1 MVNKFPIVRGM
12 LLAALL
18 AGSFSLAGV
27 PDPSQQ
33 AAAQEPSLG
42 EKARE
47 LRAKASSEGK
57 KPAKVYTND
66 DLRAQGDGISILGGG
81 SSVPTESLA
90 AVAGGKRE
98 QDYHHEMTAL
108 QDRLDLH
115 QRQLKVLQQK
125 LSINQLQYYADPYKT
140 LQQEYS
146 RSDINKLQQ
155 EIEAKTDEVKADE
168 QAITD
173 LQTEVRRNG
182 GDAGR
187 LRPGPEGQTASGKQ
201 TAEQPE
207 ETVENPKAKAGTREY
222 WQSRFKSAR
231 AKVAKAQEK
240 QQLAEDEL
248 NLLQVQQAREVLNT
262 NVAAELGPKITAK
275 QAEVESARAATHE
288 AELALEA
295 LQQEFAS
302 GGAPEEWSE
311 EQ

>member
-98 QDYHHEMTAL
+98 QDYHHEM
-108 QDRLDLH
+108 
-115 QRQLKVLQQK
+115 
-125 LSINQLQYYADPYKT
+125 
-140 LQQEYS
+140 
-146 RSDINKLQQ
+146 
-155 EIEAKTDEVKADE
+155 
-168 QAITD
+168 
-173 LQTEVRRNG
+173 
-182 GDAGR
+182 
-187 LRPGPEGQTASGKQ
+187 
-201 TAEQPE
+201 
-207 ETVENPKAKAGTREY
+207 
-222 WQSRFKSAR
+222 
-231 AKVAKAQEK
+231 
-240 QQLAEDEL
+240 
-248 NLLQVQQAREVLNT
+248 
-262 NVAAELGPKITAK
+262 
-275 QAEVESARAATHE
+275 
-288 AELALEA
+288 
-295 LQQEFAS
+295 
-302 GGAPEEWSE
+302 
-311 EQ
+311 